1 MRKAPAPQI
10 HKEMNRMTREL
21 SKLGGVP
28 KWSASSAILLPEGT
42 KISNTDPAV
51 PRKPMSRR
59 ISPEAV
65 AIFFTDLIRLTRIR
79 PKVQV

>member
-1 MRKAPAPQI
+1 
-10 HKEMNRMTREL
+10 
-21 SKLGGVP
+21 
-28 KWSASSAILLPEGT
+28 
-42 KISNTDPAV
+42 V